1 MATFRIQRAHF
12 GDRRRTNTAVP
23 QARDRG
29 YYNTGVPAALCG

>member
-1 MATFRIQRAHF
+1 MATFRIQRADF

-29 YYNTGVPAALCG
+29 YNTSVPAALCV